1 MNKKLKFLL
10 LKILL
15 LLFLIL
21 PLPIEAV
28 FFLGTTIRLNFETTI
43 TGDSLNPKFHI
54 TSLIPTITDRSIS
67 LPNIKQVTISQIGPG
82 DNYYK
87 LKFEL
92 EGIDPQPP
100 SVPTDKKTYEE
111 VEKLLEEITDALQ
124 NNKTVSYE
132 LLSGKNIFSRLFISW
147 SLISITILLILLF
160 LFVKIRKAEKK
171 TTE

>member
-28 FFLGTTIRLNFETTI
+28 FFLGTTIHLNFETTI

-92 EGIDPQPP
+92 EG
-100 SVPTDKKTYEE
+100 
-111 VEKLLEEITDALQ
+111 KLCSKGILSSISKFNVICEFIVIIIIYV
-124 NNKTVSYE
+124 NN
-132 LLSGKNIFSRLFISW
+132 FIYW
-147 SLISITILLILLF
+147 SLIYITIIFIVLVLF
-160 LFVKIRKAEKK
+160 IKLKRAERKTIE
-171 TTE
+171 